1 MKTFQKNV
9 RLSIWISIMK
19 VKQFWLKSHGKEFE
33 NCIIIE
39 YIKYTI
45 HVNEEE
51 GKKRGKEMRQ
61 KLRGDIK
68 STIQTVLDITL
79 VVLLSA

>member
-33 NCIIIE
+33 NCAIIE

-51 GKKRGKEMRQ
+51 GKEREKEMR
-61 KLRGDIK
+61 
-68 STIQTVLDITL
+68 
-79 VVLLSA
+79 